1 MDWLIILC
9 LLLLICV
16 MYYKVYK
23 IKKDVYNFADKL
35 EKNLDDILLGKEIS
49 ELEEDTVLAKLNDKI
64 NTVIKIW
71 KDKEQESFQQ
81 KQQLKELI
89 SDISHQTRTP
99 IANQKIYLEILRE
112 ELKQENLAEVIDKL
126 EHQTDKLDFLFKS
139 MVKMSRLENGI
150 IQIEKRNLNIIYTL
164 SRAISGVV
172 AFALK
177 KQIRISVKAPENLI
191 VPHDKK
197 WTEEAIYNILDN
209 AVKYTSN
216 GGEIEII
223 LKKNEIFTEIHVKDN
238 GKGICLEHQ
247 AQIFKRFYREPDV
260 HDKDGLGI
268 GLYLSR
274 KIIELQNG
282 YIELYSEVGKG
293 SDFKIYLPN
302 K

>member
-23 IKKDVYNFADKL
+23 IKKDVYDFADKL

-150 IQIEKRNLNIIYTL
+150 IQIEKRNLNIIDTL

-177 KQIRISVKAPENLI
+177 KQIRISVKALENLI

-209 AVKYTSN
+209 AIKYTSN

>member
-23 IKKDVYNFADKL
+23 IKKDVYDFADKL

-150 IQIEKRNLNIIYTL
+150 IQIEKRNLNIIDTL

-172 AFALK
+172 VFALK

-209 AVKYTSN
+209 AVKYTLN

>member
-16 MYYKVYK
+16 MRYKVYK
-23 IKKDVYNFADKL
+23 IKQDVYAFEDKL

-71 KDKEQESFQQ
+71 KDKEQKSFQQ

-150 IQIEKRNLNIIYTL
+150 IQIEKRNLNIIDTL

-209 AVKYTSN
+209 AVKYTLN

>member
-1 MDWLIILC
+1 
-9 LLLLICV
+9 

-23 IKKDVYNFADKL
+23 IKKDVYDFADKL

-150 IQIEKRNLNIIYTL
+150 IQIEKRNLNIIDTL

-209 AVKYTSN
+209 AVKYTLN

>member
-23 IKKDVYNFADKL
+23 IKKDVYDFADKL

-150 IQIEKRNLNIIYTL
+150 IQIEKRNLNIIDTL

-177 KQIRISVKAPENLI
+177 KQIRISVKALENLI

>member
-23 IKKDVYNFADKL
+23 IKKDVYDFADKL

-71 KDKEQESFQQ
+71 KDKEQKSFQQ

-112 ELKQENLAEVIDKL
+112 ELKQENLAEVNDKL
-126 EHQTDKLDFLFKS
+126 EHQTDKLDLLFKS
-139 MVKMSRLENGI
+139 MVNMSRLENGI
-150 IQIEKRNLNIIYTL
+150 IQIEKRNLNIIDTL

-209 AVKYTSN
+209 AVKYTLN